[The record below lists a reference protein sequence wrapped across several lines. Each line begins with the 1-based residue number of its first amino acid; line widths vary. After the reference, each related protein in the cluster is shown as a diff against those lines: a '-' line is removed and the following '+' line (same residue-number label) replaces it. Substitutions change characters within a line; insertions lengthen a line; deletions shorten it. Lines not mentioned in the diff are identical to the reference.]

1 MKKVILI
8 VTGMIITVLLVFGG
22 LEWIG
27 SQPDHSDAASQAS
40 LSKATSQ
47 QSTSQ
52 SSVSSSVVSESSSS
66 AVAQSSVSATDSE
79 PGEKLSTDD
88 SSALDDLKGTRA
100 EKVSTINNKEVTF
113 SQFYRASGSWNWVI
127 QSQQRGTIATTDI
140 TSINKQGNQYQMK
153 AHEADSNVT
162 DDLTVNVHSDGSYDL
177 RSNSLNLHGE
187 YGSQADNPDKIGSKV
202 NQIIES
208 HGEQA
213 KEDPSTRNNG
223 EVTYSEF
230 YAGSDGGHWRIS
242 SNKRGTIEDGRI
254 DSVEGSGPE
263 QTLHMTS
270 TVDPN
275 HPSYT
280 LYLQFSGSADYYY
293 TIQTSYLGLQG
304 KYEVPDD

>member
-1 MKKVILI
+1 
-8 VTGMIITVLLVFGG
+8 MIITVLLVFGG

-79 PGEKLSTDD
+79 PGEKLSADD
-88 SSALDDLKGTRA
+88 SSALDVLKGTRA

-127 QSQQRGTIATTDI
+127 QSQQRGTIAVTDI

-187 YGSQADNPDKIGSKV
+187 YGSQADNPNKISHDV
-202 NQIIES
+202 SELIDI
-208 HGEQA
+208 HGEKV
-213 KEDPSTRNNG
+213 KEDSSTRNNG
-223 EVTYSEF
+223 EITYSEF
-230 YAGSDGGHWRIS
+230 YEGSDGGHWRIS

-254 DSVEGSGPE
+254 DSIESVDAK
-263 QTLHMTS
+263 TALLHMTS
-270 TVDPN
+270 DVDPSK
-275 HPSYT
+275 PSYD
-280 LYLQFSGSADYYY
+280 LYVIPTNTADYFYE
-293 TIQTSYLGLQG
+293 IQTDYQHLHGL
-304 KYEVPDD
+304 YDSPR